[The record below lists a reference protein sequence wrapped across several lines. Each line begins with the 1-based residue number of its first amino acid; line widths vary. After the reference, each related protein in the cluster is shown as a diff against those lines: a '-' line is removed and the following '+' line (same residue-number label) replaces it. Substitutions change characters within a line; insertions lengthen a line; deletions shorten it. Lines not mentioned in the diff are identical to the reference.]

1 MAYPVNIGLAKSN
14 PNAMTLIEHLGEL
27 RKRLVIC
34 VIAFCATAAVAWA
47 LYPWL
52 LRLLERPLCLTLP
65 KGHSCSLV
73 VMGPLDAFGIR
84 LDVTGYVGLILAS
97 PILLFQLWRFVTPGL
112 KAHERRF
119 GIAFTVS
126 AIGLFAAGAYVA
138 WLTFPHAL
146 GFLHSV
152 GGPGIVDLFTPSKYL
167 TLIMALMALFGISFE
182 FPVVLVGLE
191 LAHVITPR
199 QLSHF
204 RRFAIVAIVLFAG
217 IATPSSDP
225 FSMLA
230 LAIPMLAF
238 YEISILVGRI
248 AHR

>member
-1 MAYPVNIGLAKSN
+1 MKTVGTAKKS
-14 PNAMTLIEHLGEL
+14 PDAMTLVEHLGEL
-27 RKRLVIC
+27 RRRLVVC
-34 VIAFCATAAVAWA
+34 VASFVVTASISWV
-47 LYPWL
+47 LYPRVL
-52 LRLLERPLCLTLP
+52 HLLERPYCLSIP

-84 LDVTGYVGLILAS
+84 LDLAGYGGLVLAS
-97 PILLFQLWRFVTPGL
+97 PVILFQLWRFVTPGL
-112 KAHERRF
+112 RAHERRYAA
-119 GIAFTVS
+119 AFTLS
-126 AIGLFAAGAYVA
+126 AVVLFASGAYIA

-167 TLIMALMALFGISFE
+167 TLIMALMAIFGISFE

-191 LAHVITPR
+191 LAKVITPR
-199 QLSHF
+199 QLGSW
-204 RRFAIVAIVLFAG
+204 RRIAIVVIVVFSG

-230 LAIPMLAF
+230 LALPMLAF
-238 YEISILVGRI
+238 YEISILIGRI

>member
-1 MAYPVNIGLAKSN
+1 MKVERTFAVPAST
-14 PNAMTLIEHLGEL
+14 MTLVEHLTEL

-34 VIAFCATAAVAWA
+34 VAAFVFTAIVSWI
-47 LYPWL
+47 LYPHIL
-52 LRLLERPLCLTLP
+52 ILLERPYCLSMP
-65 KGHSCSLV
+65 KGHSCSLF

-84 LDVTGYVGLILAS
+84 LDLTGYGGLLLAS
-97 PILLFQLWRFVTPGL
+97 PVILFQLWRFVTPGL
-112 KAHERRF
+112 KAHERRY
-119 GIAFTVS
+119 AVVFTLS
-126 AIGLFAAGAYVA
+126 ALTLFVAGAFIA

-167 TLIMALMALFGISFE
+167 TLIVALMAIFGVSFE

-191 LAHVITPR
+191 LAHVITPK
-199 QLSHF
+199 QLGSW
-204 RRFAIVAIVLFAG
+204 RRFAIVAIVMFSG

-230 LAIPMLAF
+230 LALPMLAF

-248 AHR
+248 ALR

>member
-1 MAYPVNIGLAKSN
+1 MPAIGLAKSN
-14 PNAMTLIEHLGEL
+14 PNVMTLVEHLGEL
-27 RKRLVIC
+27 RKRLAIC
-34 VIAFCATAAVAWA
+34 VIAFCATATISWA
-47 LYPWL
+47 LYPWV

-73 VMGPLDAFGIR
+73 VMGPLDALSIR
-84 LDVTGYVGLILAS
+84 LDLTGYGGLILAS

-112 KAHERRF
+112 KAHERRYAV
-119 GIAFTVS
+119 AFTLS
-126 AIGLFAAGAYVA
+126 AIGLFSAGAYVA

-191 LAHVITPR
+191 LARVITPR
-199 QLSHF
+199 QLGHW
-204 RRFAIVAIVLFAG
+204 RRFAIVAIVLFSG
-217 IATPSSDP
+217 VATPSSDP

-230 LAIPMLAF
+230 LALPMLAF
-238 YEISILVGRI
+238 YEISIIIGRV

>member
-1 MAYPVNIGLAKSN
+1 MDAVKTPAAN
-14 PNAMTLIEHLGEL
+14 PNAMTIVEHLGEL
-27 RKRLVIC
+27 RRRLVVS
-34 VIAFCATAAVAWA
+34 VIAFCITASIAWA
-47 LYPWL
+47 LYPRL
-52 LRLLERPLCLTLP
+52 LLMLERPYCLSIP

-84 LDVTGYVGLILAS
+84 LDISGYGGLLLAS
-97 PILLFQLWRFVTPGL
+97 PVILFQLWRFVTPGL
-112 KAHERRF
+112 KAHERRYAF
-119 GIAFTVS
+119 AFTAS
-126 AIGLFAAGAYVA
+126 ALSLFVLGSYIA

-167 TLIMALMALFGISFE
+167 TLIMALMAIFGISFE

-191 LAHVITPR
+191 LAGVITPK
-199 QLSHF
+199 QLGKW
-204 RRFAIVAIVLFAG
+204 RRVAIVAIVVFAG
-217 IATPSSDP
+217 VATPSSDP

-230 LAIPMLAF
+230 LALPMLGF
-238 YEISILVGRI
+238 YELSILIGRI